1 MASVTSLMSFLMNR
15 LVAAYSTTAVA
26 VFGIYNRLQHFV
38 QTPMIGINSSM
49 VSIAAYNYGAKNK
62 KRIMA
67 SVNGD

>member
-38 QTPMIGINSSM
+38 QNPNDQ
-49 VSIAAYNYGAKNK
+49 YKQ
-62 KRIMA
+62 RE
-67 SVNGD
+67 